1 MRTYT
6 NNSPQAAA
14 RLVALALLADGH
26 AGSEEL
32 DALENAR
39 VCQRLGLR
47 AEEFH
52 AVMQGLCE
60 DLLSA
65 SHMNWGN
72 LCRPDSDVLQHLAGE
87 LTDPLKRVEVL
98 ELCRIAAQA
107 DRYIAEGEFL
117 LLNALANAWQL
128 SSGWDVICHH
138 CAAQRTQAA
147 DIRYPAHG

>member
-6 NNSPQAAA
+6 HNSPQAAA

-39 VCQRLGLR
+39 LCERLGLR

-60 DLLSA
+60 DLLLA

-72 LCRPDSDVLQHLAGE
+72 LCQPDSDVLRQLAEE

-98 ELCRIAAQA
+98 QLCRIAAQA
-107 DRYIAEGEFL
+107 DRYIAESEFL
-117 LLNALANAWQL
+117 LLNALANTWQL
-128 SSGWDVICHH
+128 PSGWDVICQH
-138 CAAQRTQAA
+138 CSTQQAQAGHN
-147 DIRYPAHG
+147 RYPARG